1 MRPGATLLTD
11 YDFYVCDR
19 AAYQADPYT
28 NDAVEYHVLA
38 DPGLTASDLYW
49 WFQAHP
55 ELSRRYELHSR
66 AMILGIVDTSTGEIL
81 WTATPPPT

>member
-11 YDFYVCDR
+11 YVFYVCDR
-19 AAYQADPYT
+19 AACQADPYT